1 MSEDPTKRFDN
12 QADGEKLTQILTVVQ
27 ELDGRLAGVEARLGS
42 LEQKVEQRLYDTRPI
57 WEKIRTDIAQI
68 HADIVGLKEGQQRLE
83 QGQELS
89 QGEIRDIKTELRD
102 FNHKFGSFNDTL
114 VAMQADYRDI
124 YDRVRDIER
133 QRA

>member
-1 MSEDPTKRFDN
+1 MSEDPTKHFDN
-12 QADGEKLTQILTVVQ
+12 QTDGEKLTQILIVVQ

-57 WEKIRTDIAQI
+57 WEKIQTDIAQI

-89 QGEIRDIKTELRD
+89 QSEIRDIKTQLRD
-102 FNHKFGSFNDTL
+102 FNSKFSIFNDTL
-114 VAMQADYRDI
+114 VTMQADYRDI
-124 YDRVRDIER
+124 YDRLRDIER

>member
-12 QADGEKLTQILTVVQ
+12 QAEGEKLTQILTVVQ

-57 WEKIRTDIAQI
+57 WEKIQTDIAQI

-89 QGEIRDIKTELRD
+89 QGEIRNIKTQLRD
-102 FNHKFGSFNDTL
+102 FNSKFSSFNETL
-114 VAMQADYRDI
+114 VSMQADYRDI

-133 QRA
+133 QRT

>member
-12 QADGEKLTQILTVVQ
+12 QAEGKKLTQILTVVQ

-42 LEQKVEQRLYDTRPI
+42 LDQKVEQRLYDTRPI
-57 WEKIRTDIAQI
+57 WEKIQTDIAQI

-89 QGEIRDIKTELRD
+89 QGEIRNIKTQLRD
-102 FNHKFGSFNDTL
+102 FNSKFSSFNETL
-114 VAMQADYRDI
+114 VSMQADYRDI

-133 QRA
+133 QRT

>member
-12 QADGEKLTQILTVVQ
+12 QAEGKKLTQILTVVQ

-42 LEQKVEQRLYDTRPI
+42 LDQKVELRLYDTRPI
-57 WEKIRTDIAQI
+57 WEKIQTDIAQI

-89 QGEIRDIKTELRD
+89 QGEIRNIKTQLRD
-102 FNHKFGSFNDTL
+102 FNSKFSSFNETL
-114 VAMQADYRDI
+114 VSMQADYRDI

-133 QRA
+133 QRT

>member
-12 QADGEKLTQILTVVQ
+12 QAEGKKLTQILTVVQ

-42 LEQKVEQRLYDTRPI
+42 LEQKVELRLYDTRPI
-57 WEKIRTDIAQI
+57 WEKIQTDIAQI

-89 QGEIRDIKTELRD
+89 QGEIRNIKTQLRD
-102 FNHKFGSFNDTL
+102 FNSKFSSFNETL
-114 VAMQADYRDI
+114 VSMQADYRDI

-133 QRA
+133 QRT